1 MATSPSRVDGAQS
14 IARALRV
21 LRTVARTAQEGA
33 GLLALTRETG
43 MNKPTVH
50 RLLAALAAEGM
61 VEQDPVTR
69 RYFLGPEC
77 HVLGHIASQRHGL
90 ARLAADTVANLAH
103 TCGDSA
109 FFSIRRHV
117 FAVCVLREDGDYPLK
132 THALRPGDRH
142 PLGVGAGSLAM
153 LAALPDDEVD
163 ACLHAN
169 AALIEQ
175 RYPNYSP
182 ALLRA
187 QVSEARA
194 QGYAANRGL
203 IVPGSWGIGVP
214 VRGADG
220 QVAGALSIAA
230 IESRLD
236 EERQFQL
243 AKLLSKEAKKLESL
257 AESAGVLRKDSA
269 AARAAPD
276 EHRRKSQGR
285 TPGDITMRGENHA

>member
-1 MATSPSRVDGAQS
+1 MDKETGDSVANTATRVDGAQA
-14 IARALRV
+14 IARAMRV
-21 LRTVARTAQEGA
+21 LRAVARTAQEGA

-43 MNKPTVH
+43 LNKPTVH
-50 RLLAALAAEGM
+50 RMLSALVAEGM
-61 VEQDPVTR
+61 LEQDASTR

-77 HVLGHIASQRHGL
+77 HVMGNIAAQRHGL
-90 ARLAADTVANLAH
+90 SRLAADTVAGLAH
-103 TCGDSA
+103 DCGDSA

-117 FAVCVLREDGDYPLK
+117 FAVCVLRVDGDYPLK
-132 THALRPGDRH
+132 THALLPGDRH

-153 LAALPDDEVD
+153 LAALPDEDVQQ
-163 ACLHAN
+163 CLDAN

-182 ALLRA
+182 ALLWS
-187 QVSEARA
+187 QVKEARA

-214 VRGADG
+214 VRGPDG

-243 AKLLSKEAKKLESL
+243 AKQLSREAKKLEAL
-257 AESAGVLRKDSA
+257 AEGAGVPRRDVP
-269 AARAAPD
+269 ARP
-276 EHRRKSQGR
+276 RS
-285 TPGDITMRGENHA
+285 P